1 MNGQFKLL
9 VKNARQ
15 AVLVCNAKEKFVKGE
30 SMKKMVVLE
39 QDGANGISIV
49 VGR

>member
-1 MNGQFKLL
+1 MSRSFKLL

-15 AVLVCNAKEKFVKGE
+15 AVLVCNSKELFVRGE
-30 SMKKMVVLE
+30 AMKRVVVME
-39 QDGANGISIV
+39 QDGANGVSVV